1 MSGMLEKIATRTW
14 PLMTMAVI
22 LIGGLMYWLYAASS
36 SIETAVFGP
45 DTTSLPRIAAAD
57 FAADPEAYSRN
68 RILVTPVKVVTRL
81 GRAALAL
88 DLPGRPGY
96 PVILDRPVL
105 ESEFEV
111 IAGDNLTVAGWVY
124 ALNDSILDVWSQRS
138 LFDQENRQNLEGH
151 TTFLL
156 VDSVDFVI
164 VEQTS
169 PPDSN

>member
-14 PLMTMAVI
+14 PLMTVAVI

-36 SIETAVFGP
+36 SIETAVVGP
-45 DTTSLPRIAAAD
+45 DMTSLPRIAAAD
-57 FAADPEAYSRN
+57 FGADPEAYSRD
-68 RILVTPVKVVTRL
+68 RILVTPVKVVMRL

-105 ESEFEV
+105 EAEFEV

-138 LFDQENRQNLEGH
+138 LFDQDNRQNLEGY

-156 VDSVDFVI
+156 VDSIDFVI
-164 VEQTS
+164 VEETS
-169 PPDSN
+169 PPDSI